1 MDIGNRT
8 QWAWI
13 AVAVIF
19 LAGVGWL
26 QVGTSPLRPQG
37 PDPAT
42 DLWCTDNGLSA
53 EDCAAAAE
61 LLAAY
66 GPEIDA
72 SLLVSPVFADGT
84 PAPLRMVEAVAVCDG
99 LHPINRADFLGCVLA
114 RSAE

>member
-19 LAGVGWL
+19 LAGVGLL
-26 QVGTSPLRPQG
+26 QVGASPLRPQG

-42 DLWCTDNGLSA
+42 DLWCTDNGLGA
-53 EDCAAAAE
+53 DDCAAAAE
-61 LLAAY
+61 LLRAY
-66 GPEIDA
+66 GSEIDA

-84 PAPLRMVEAVAVCDG
+84 PAPGWMVDAVAVCDG
-99 LHPINRADFLGCVLA
+99 LHPINRTDFLGCVLLRA
-114 RSAE
+114 AG